1 MFGLDQYTQPGQSA
15 LSRMAVEKLTLG
27 DLNTALPFDVDTFPQ
42 SIQIEGPTKWRC
54 LEIGYGQALLGNAE
68 ATFALRGGSN
78 QGVGVCASVVF
89 LIHK

>member
-42 SIQIEGPTKWRC
+42 
-54 LEIGYGQALLGNAE
+54 
-68 ATFALRGGSN
+68 
-78 QGVGVCASVVF
+78 
-89 LIHK
+89 